1 MKIAEPCDLR
11 FIRDSEAQYVA
22 QCWHASK
29 AYHPGNRHA
38 RLLYVVR
45 HFIRKHPEYEGR
57 STAVYKDVDGLLEY
71 GT

>member
-1 MKIAEPCDLR
+1 MRVAAPYEPR
-11 FIRDSEAQYVA
+11 FIRAAEARYVT

-45 HFIRKHPEYEGR
+45 QFVRKYPEYDGR
-57 STAVYKDVDGLLEY
+57 TTAVYKDVDGLLEY
-71 GT
+71 AT